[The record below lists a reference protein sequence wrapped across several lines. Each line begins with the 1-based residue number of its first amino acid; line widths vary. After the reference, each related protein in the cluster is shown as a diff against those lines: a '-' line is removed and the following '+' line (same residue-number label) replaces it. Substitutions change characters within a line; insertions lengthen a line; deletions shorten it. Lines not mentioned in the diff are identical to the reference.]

1 MKVHNGCARGDLSFF
16 ARPAEVYA
24 SLWGC
29 VTTVAPM
36 ASARGK
42 KKSGAAPKNE
52 PSRNLRKGERR
63 QQILSVAREAFA
75 KRGYHQT
82 TIDDIVAQAG
92 VARGTFYLYFEDK
105 RAVFSDLVDRF
116 AGQLS
121 MAIVRIVTGDPGR
134 PVVEQVR
141 ENIRAIIGTCLAERA
156 MTKILFTDAVGVDPA
171 FDRKLQTFYDTV
183 MQLLIQS
190 LKDGQ
195 ALGIVADGEPRVLAY
210 LTIGALKELL
220 YQAVTLGFA
229 EESADVLTQQMFTFL
244 SGGYLRLR
252 VDEVK
257 EGRKTRRR

>member
-1 MKVHNGCARGDLSFF
+1 
-16 ARPAEVYA
+16 
-24 SLWGC
+24 
-29 VTTVAPM
+29 M
-36 ASARGK
+36 ASARTK
-42 KKSGAAPKNE
+42 KKFGALPKN
-52 PSRNLRKGERR
+52 ERR

-105 RAVFSDLVDRF
+105 RAVFSNLVDRF

-121 MAIVRIVTGDPGR
+121 MAIVRIVTDDAAR
-134 PVVEQVR
+134 SVVEQVR
-141 ENIRAIIGTCLAERA
+141 ENIRAIIATCLSERS

-183 MQLLIQS
+183 VQLLTDS

-220 YQAVTLGFA
+220 YQAVTLGFS

-244 SGGYLRLR
+244 SGGYLRFGPGSA
-252 VDEVK
+252 K
-257 EGRKTRRR
+257 ETKKPRKR

>member
-1 MKVHNGCARGDLSFF
+1 
-16 ARPAEVYA
+16 
-24 SLWGC
+24 
-29 VTTVAPM
+29 M
-36 ASARGK
+36 ATPRGK
-42 KKSGAAPKNE
+42 KKSGALQKT
-52 PSRNLRKGERR
+52 ERR
-63 QQILSVAREAFA
+63 QQILSVAREVFA

-121 MAIVRIVTGDPGR
+121 MAIVRIVTDDAGR
-134 PVVEQVR
+134 SVTEQVR
-141 ENIRAIIGTCLAERA
+141 ENIRAIIATCLADRA

-183 MQLLIQS
+183 VQLLTES

-244 SGGYLRLR
+244 GGGYLRLPAAKFKT
-252 VDEVK
+252 DA
-257 EGRKTRRR
+257 RKPKKR

>member
-1 MKVHNGCARGDLSFF
+1 
-16 ARPAEVYA
+16 
-24 SLWGC
+24 
-29 VTTVAPM
+29 M
-36 ASARGK
+36 ASARSK
-42 KKSGAAPKNE
+42 KKFGASPKN
-52 PSRNLRKGERR
+52 ERR

-121 MAIVRIVTGDPGR
+121 MAIVRIVTDDDAR
-134 PVVEQVR
+134 SVLEQVR
-141 ENIRAIIGTCLAERA
+141 ENIRAIIATCLAERS

-183 MQLLIQS
+183 VQLLTES

-195 ALGIVADGEPRVLAY
+195 GLGIVADGEPRVLAY

-244 SGGYLRLR
+244 SGGYLRLGETKR
-252 VDEVK
+252 VK
-257 EGRKTRRR
+257 APRGRHASRKV

>member
-1 MKVHNGCARGDLSFF
+1 
-16 ARPAEVYA
+16 
-24 SLWGC
+24 
-29 VTTVAPM
+29 M
-36 ASARGK
+36 ATPRGK
-42 KKSGAAPKNE
+42 KKSGALQKT
-52 PSRNLRKGERR
+52 ERR
-63 QQILSVAREAFA
+63 QQILSVAREVFA

-121 MAIVRIVTGDPGR
+121 MAIVRIVTDDAGR
-134 PVVEQVR
+134 SVTEQVR
-141 ENIRAIIGTCLAERA
+141 ENIRAIIATSLADRA
-156 MTKILFTDAVGVDPA
+156 MTKILFTDAVGIDPA

-183 MQLLIQS
+183 VQLLTES

-229 EESADVLTQQMFTFL
+229 EESAHVLTQQMFTFL
-244 SGGYLRLR
+244 SGGYLRLS
-252 VDEVK
+252 VAPAKGDA
-257 EGRKTRRR
+257 RKSKKR

>member
-1 MKVHNGCARGDLSFF
+1 LPIRVGVIAQSGARDYARGQMAA
-16 ARPAEVYA
+16 ARA
-24 SLWGC
+24 
-29 VTTVAPM
+29 
-36 ASARGK
+36 K
-42 KKSGAAPKNE
+42 KKAGALPKN
-52 PSRNLRKGERR
+52 ERR
-63 QQILSVAREAFA
+63 QQILSVAREVFA

-92 VARGTFYLYFEDK
+92 LARGTFYLYFEDK

-116 AGQLS
+116 AGQIS
-121 MAIVRIVTGDPGR
+121 VAIVRIVTDDPGR
-134 PVVEQVR
+134 SVVEQVR
-141 ENIRAIIGTCLAERA
+141 ENIRAIIGTSLADRA
-156 MTKILFTDAVGVDPA
+156 MTKILFTDAVGIDPA

-183 MQLLIQS
+183 VQLLTES

-244 SGGYLRLR
+244 SAGYLRFG
-252 VDEVK
+252 D
-257 EGRKTRRR
+257 TREAKKPKRR